1 MSTDTST
8 GGSSGSKHIVI
19 RKYANRRL
27 YNTATAEFVTL
38 SDLHVLVKDGVEFSV
53 KDAKNG
59 KDLTGSVLAQ
69 IIVDEE
75 IKGNNVFPT
84 DYLRQVLK
92 LYGDGIGS
100 DLTSFLEQSIASF
113 VNNQQQAIEQMQG
126 LFGGNE
132 SMEQLAEIGRN
143 NLDMFQKSMGMFNGT
158 KGSSATNDEPSDVS
172 DDSIRSTQPEDGSD
186 SEAEITK
193 LKRELAEMQQRL
205 DSLSNEQ

>member
-1 MSTDTST
+1 M
-8 GGSSGSKHIVI
+8 
-19 RKYANRRL
+19 
-27 YNTATAEFVTL
+27 TL

-132 SMEQLAEIGRN
+132 TMEQLAEIGRN